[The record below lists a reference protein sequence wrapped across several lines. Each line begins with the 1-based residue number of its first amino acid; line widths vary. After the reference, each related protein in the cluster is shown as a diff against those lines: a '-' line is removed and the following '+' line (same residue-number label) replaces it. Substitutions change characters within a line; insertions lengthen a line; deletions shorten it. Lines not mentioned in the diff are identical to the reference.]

1 MFIKKIVLITG
12 IKIKGDIMKTYDIV
26 VVGASIGGVIAAI
39 SAAKE
44 GHYVSLIEK
53 TKWIGG
59 QLTSQAVPPDEHK
72 FIESFGSTQT
82 YRAFRNR
89 VRSYIKEHHP
99 VLKHIHD
106 VNNWDPGRSSVS
118 RLAAP
123 PKVIL
128 DVLYEFINPYI
139 QSGHIELFLNQELM
153 DAVVDDDTV
162 LSIDVKDIHTN
173 HIQTFSGTYFLD
185 ATDLGELLPLTHTEY
200 VTGAESKA
208 DTGELNALEVAEP
221 NDMQP
226 ITWVAAVD
234 YVEGEDHTIEKPELY
249 DFFEKKIWPCDDQKM
264 LSWYGPDSS
273 TGKTKKFG
281 MFNDEGKKLFPLWSY
296 RRIIYPPYYEKG
308 FYDTEVTL
316 LNWPQNDY
324 IFGNIFDNDDAK
336 KHQYQAKQ
344 LTLSFIYWLQR
355 FAPRSDGGIGYKGV
369 RLRPDIVGTEDG
381 LAMAPYIR
389 ESRRIKALYRITE
402 NEINANVQKS
412 LPRHEDSVGIGS
424 YHIDLHMTTVTHT
437 FFYANSWPFEIPLGA
452 MIPIRMKNLIP
463 ACKNIGTTHLTNGCF
478 RLHPVEWNIGEV
490 AGYLVSKAISW
501 NKTPKEIYE
510 DKRELKKFQTHLD
523 DVGIER
529 SWPAD
534 KVHVI

>member
-1 MFIKKIVLITG
+1 
-12 IKIKGDIMKTYDIV
+12 MKTYDIV
-26 VVGASIGGVIAAI
+26 IVGASIGGVIAAI
-39 SAAKE
+39 SSAKE
-44 GHYVSLIEK
+44 GYRVCLVEK

-59 QLTSQAVPPDEHK
+59 QLTSQAVPPDENP
-72 FIESFGSTQT
+72 FIESFGCTQT

-89 VRSYIKEHHP
+89 VRSYIKEKHP
-99 VLKHIHD
+99 VLNHIHD
-106 VNNWDPGRSSVS
+106 VKNWDPGRSSVS

-128 DVLYEFINPYI
+128 EVLYEFLNPYI
-139 QSGHIELFLNQELM
+139 HLGLIDIYLNQELIQA
-153 DAVVDDDTV
+153 AVEKDTV
-162 LSIDVKDIHTN
+162 LSIDVKDLDTHE
-173 HIQTFSGTYFLD
+173 IQTFFGTYFLD
-185 ATDLGELLPLTHTEY
+185 ATDIGELLPMTHTEY
-200 VTGAESKA
+200 VTGAEAKS
-208 DTGELNALEVAEP
+208 DTGEINALESAEP
-221 NDMQP
+221 FDMQP
-226 ITWVAAVD
+226 VTWVAAVD
-234 YVEGEDHTIEKPELY
+234 YVEDEDHTIEKPELY
-249 DFFEKKIWPCDDQKM
+249 DFYASQIWPCDDTKI

-273 TGKTKKFG
+273 TGKTKQFG

-324 IFGNIFDNDDAK
+324 IFGNIFENDDAK
-336 KHQYQAKQ
+336 NHQYKAKQ
-344 LTLSFIYWLQR
+344 LTLSFIYWLQK
-355 FAPRSDGGIGYKGV
+355 FAPRPDGKIGYPGV
-369 RLRPDIVGTEDG
+369 RLRPDVLGTEDG
-381 LAMAPYIR
+381 LAMTPYIR

-402 NEINANVQKS
+402 NEINANVQKT
-412 LPRHEDSVGIGS
+412 LPRHEDSIGVGS
-424 YHIDLHMTTVTHT
+424 YHIDLHMTTVSHT

-510 DKRELKKFQTHLD
+510 NKNDLKKFQAHLD

-529 SWPAD
+529 SWPED